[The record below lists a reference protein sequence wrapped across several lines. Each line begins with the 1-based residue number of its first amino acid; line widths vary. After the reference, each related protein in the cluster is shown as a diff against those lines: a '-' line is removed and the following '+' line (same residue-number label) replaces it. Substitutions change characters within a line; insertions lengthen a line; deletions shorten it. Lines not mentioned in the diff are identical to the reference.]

1 MKSFAVLVA
10 CACVLF
16 GEALPHRLD
25 VNYTISYGIFDD
37 IAESSL
43 HFERRSGRYRIRA
56 TAGLKGFAAMMAH
69 HHREIHT
76 SEGLVTPAGKLR
88 PLSYTSIRLLDGFRR
103 ERRYRFDYPHRRIWM
118 TQTIERN
125 VTSRRFDAA
134 NFTWRRD
141 VNTSRHTGCY
151 RMNYFAQN
159 DLLTLYFNA
168 RELLR
173 RNDAVLHVLAAVGS
187 RDGKVRL
194 QSLRKGASGTQLL
207 EPTLRYFARVFIEQD
222 IFRSAHGELYLG
234 LDDAL
239 LVDEAVLK
247 DVFLFGDLKVKRT
260 GLQKK

>member
-1 MKSFAVLVA
+1 MKSLALLVA
-10 CACVLF
+10 CVCVLL

-25 VNYTISYGIFDD
+25 VNYTISYGIFDG

-43 HFERRSGRYRIRA
+43 HFERRGGRYRIRA

-76 SEGLVTPAGKLR
+76 SKGIVTPAGKLR
-88 PLSYTSIRLLDGFRR
+88 PLSYTNIRLLDGFRR
-103 ERRYRFDYPHRRIWM
+103 ERRYRFDYPHRCIWL

-125 VTSRRFDAA
+125 VTTRRFDAA
-134 NFTWRRD
+134 TFTWRRD
-141 VNTSRHTGCY
+141 VNKSRHTGYY
-151 RMNYFAQN
+151 RLNYFAQN

-173 RNDAVLHVLAAVGS
+173 RSDGALHVLAAVGS
-187 RDGKVRL
+187 RDGKIRL
-194 QSLRKGASGTQLL
+194 QSLRKGASGTKLL
-207 EPTLRYFARVFIEQD
+207 DAKLRYFARVFIEQD
-222 IFRSAHGELYLG
+222 IFRSAHGELYIG

-260 GLQKK
+260 GVQKE